1 MNKEA
6 TAEAPKK
13 KDVKLFIDVAAGAL
27 GKVGTDDEKP
37 TSEVLI
43 DYWDEWRAEF
53 EKLSDDDKEEFI
65 EYFEP
70 VQENLCDILFCEN
83 NVAKDLYNFMNHRND
98 EDAKKIEAAL
108 WHKFLFME
116 EGVQY

>member
-1 MNKEA
+1 M
-6 TAEAPKK
+6 
-13 KDVKLFIDVAAGAL
+13 KLFIDVAAGAL
-27 GKVGTDDEKP
+27 GKVGTDEELP

-70 VQENLCDILFCEN
+70 V
-83 NVAKDLYNFMNHRND
+83 
-98 EDAKKIEAAL
+98 
-108 WHKFLFME
+108 
-116 EGVQY
+116 

>member
-1 MNKEA
+1 M
-6 TAEAPKK
+6 T
-13 KDVKLFIDVAAGAL
+13 KDQHQRFCLIT
-27 GKVGTDDEKP
+27 GTSGEQN
-37 TSEVLI
+37 
-43 DYWDEWRAEF
+43 F

-70 VQENLCDILFCEN
+70 VQENLCDILFCED
-83 NVAKDLYNFMNHRND
+83 NVAKDLYNFMQHRND